1 MFDWFFGKDEQFA
14 SIKQA
19 RSGLLIV
26 IFGFTTFMLWALFV
40 PISEGVVAFGSLVVE
55 GNRKSVQHLEG
66 GIVKSIHVKEGDIVK
81 EGQVLLVL
89 DDTQSNA
96 QYEMLFS
103 RYYTG
108 LAMYNRLQA
117 ERLGANEIDFSQE
130 IKDLMHMAS
139 MQDITTIQNNLF
151 NARKSQLAGQV
162 EILKQKIE
170 QLKKQLSGMEYQE
183 TAINSEI
190 GYIEDELKRLK
201 RLQKSDL
208 VDLPRVIEQQ
218 KALAQA
224 QGRKGQVESEMAG
237 TAVTI
242 GEARLQI
249 LQIEKDNLQEI
260 ETSVVEI
267 QERVLETR
275 EQLIA
280 IRDVINRT
288 KMTAPQSG
296 KVLNLNVFTIGGVV
310 PPGNPLMEIIPS
322 NDAMVIDA
330 RLKVTDV
337 DNVLMGMS
345 ARIRLSAL
353 NQRRTP
359 ELFGKVQTVSG
370 DVVVDEATGEQFY
383 LARIIISKEEFER
396 VADKTLTPGMP
407 VEVLIQSGQRTA
419 MEYFTDPIIDI
430 LRRSLK
436 EA

>member
-26 IFGFTTFMLWALFV
+26 IFGFSTFMLWALFV
-40 PISEGVVAFGSLVVE
+40 PISEGVVAYGSLVVE

-66 GIVKSIHVKEGDIVK
+66 GIVKSIHVKEGDIVE

-117 ERLGANEIDFSQE
+117 ERLGGSEINFSQE
-130 IKDLMHMAS
+130 IKDLMHMVS

-151 NARKSQLAGQV
+151 KARKSQLAGQV

-201 RLQKSDL
+201 RLQESDL

-267 QERVLETR
+267 QERILETR